1 MHDLAIMGGLV
12 VDGTGAARFTANVY
26 VDDGRIS
33 RITSDREAAREEIDA
48 SGLIVSPGFLDVHT
62 HYDAQAFWDPTLSP
76 SSFHGVTTVFGG
88 FCGFSIAPLTP
99 ETAPYLMP
107 MLARVEGMPIESLEV
122 GVPWDWESFGD
133 YLGKLDGRLAIN
145 AGFLCGHS
153 ALRRKVMGERA
164 VGNKATQAEIDGM
177 KALLREAIGQGAL
190 GFSTSLSE
198 THFDGNGDP
207 VPSRHADLD
216 EIMQLY
222 SVVPEFEGTIAEI
235 APPSLNFTPD
245 TYEILTAASLAARRP
260 VNWNLMSLSQLTS
273 DEYDRLAMQLGASD
287 HAAERGG
294 RVVALTLPQTPR
306 TRVNL
311 VTGTLFNTI
320 PNWGDFFKLTID
332 ERMAALTD
340 PEWRERLKEGAAQM
354 SGVMA
359 SMGNFAAM
367 KVSSTSSAANEPYE
381 GRLVGDIAAEQD
393 RDPFET
399 FVAIALADDLRT
411 VFMPGYRPD
420 KAEAFPERAKL
431 WLDHRTVVGGSDAGA
446 HLDMI
451 DTFAI
456 TTELIGTG
464 AREHGAVSIEEAV
477 HQLTL
482 KPATFMGLKDRGR
495 IAEGWHADIVVF
507 DAQTIGAGETYMRE
521 DLPGGGA
528 RLYADAIGIAHVIVG
543 GTEII
548 RQGEWTGAT
557 PGTILKPGEAT
568 RTVPIPA
575 DEPSADHA

>member
-1 MHDLAIMGGLV
+1 MHDLGIIGGVV
-12 VDGTGAARFTANVY
+12 VDGTGSARFEANVY
-26 VDDGRIS
+26 VRDGRIAK
-33 RITSDREAAREEIDA
+33 ITPDREDAREEIDA
-48 SGLIVSPGFLDVHT
+48 SGLIVAPGFLDVHT

-107 MLARVEGMPIESLEV
+107 MLARVEGMPIESLEA
-122 GVPWDWESFGD
+122 GVPWDWESFGEF
-133 YLGKLDGRLAIN
+133 LGKLDGKLAIN

-153 ALRRKVMGERA
+153 ALRRKVMGARA
-164 VGNKATQAEIDGM
+164 VGEQATQAEIDAM
-177 KALLREAIGQGAL
+177 KGLLRDAISEGAL

-207 VPSRHADLD
+207 VPSRHASLD

-222 SVVPEFEGTIAEI
+222 AVVPEFEGTIAEI
-235 APPSLNFTPD
+235 APPSLNFTPE

-260 VNWNLMSLSQLTS
+260 VNWNLMSLSQLTP
-273 DEYDRLAMQLGASD
+273 DEYDRVAMQLGASN
-287 HAAERGG
+287 HAAQRGG
-294 RVVALTLPQTPR
+294 RVVGLTLPQTPR

-320 PNWGDFFKLTID
+320 PNWGDLFRLSVE
-332 ERMAALTD
+332 ERKAALLD
-340 PEWRERLKEGAAQM
+340 PAWQARLKEGAAQM

-359 SMGNFAAM
+359 SLGNFAGM
-367 KVSSTSSAANEPYE
+367 KVASVVAESNKAYE
-381 GRLVGDIAAEQD
+381 GRLVGEVAAEQG
-393 RDPFET
+393 RDPFDM
-399 FVAIALADDLRT
+399 FVEIALADDLRT
-411 VFMPGYRPD
+411 VFMPGFKPD
-420 KAEAFPERAKL
+420 KDEAFPARAKL
-431 WLDHRTVVGGSDAGA
+431 WLDDRTIVGGSDAGA

-456 TTELIGTG
+456 TTELIGSG
-464 AREHGAVSIEEAV
+464 ARQHGAVSLEEAV
-477 HQLTL
+477 HQVTL
-482 KPATFMGLKDRGR
+482 KPAAFMGLRERGR
-495 IAEGWHADIVVF
+495 IAEGWHADVVVF
-507 DAQTIGAGETYMRE
+507 DADTIGAGETYMRE

-528 RLYADAIGIAHVIVG
+528 RLYADANGIAHVIVG

-548 RQGEWTGAT
+548 RRGEWTGAT

-575 DEPSADHA
+575 DEEGAAHG

>member
-1 MHDLAIMGGLV
+1 MHDLAIMGGTV
-12 VDGTGAARFTANVY
+12 IDGTGSARFAANVY
-26 VDDGRIS
+26 VQNGRIAKIS
-33 RITSDREAAREEIDA
+33 AEREDAREVIDA
-48 SGLIVSPGFLDVHT
+48 SGLIVAPGFLDVHT

-133 YLGKLDGRLAIN
+133 YLGKLDGKLAIN

-153 ALRRKVMGERA
+153 ALRRKVMGARA
-164 VGNKATQAEIDGM
+164 VGEQATQAEIDAM
-177 KALLREAIGQGAL
+177 KGLLRQAIGEGAL

-207 VPSRHADLD
+207 VPSRHASLD

-222 SVVPEFEGTIAEI
+222 AVVPEFEGTIAEI
-235 APPSLNFTPD
+235 APPSLNFTPE

-260 VNWNLMSLSQLTS
+260 VNWNLMSLSQLTP
-273 DEYDRLAMQLGASD
+273 DEYDRVAMQLGASD
-287 HAAERGG
+287 HAAGRGG
-294 RVVALTLPQTPR
+294 RVVGLTLPQTPR
-306 TRVNL
+306 TRINL
-311 VTGTLFNTI
+311 VTGTLFNTM
-320 PNWGDFFKLTID
+320 PNWGDLFRLSVE
-332 ERMAALTD
+332 ERKVALLD
-340 PEWRERLKEGAAQM
+340 PEWQARLKAGAAQM

-359 SMGNFAAM
+359 SIGNFAGM
-367 KVSSTSSAANEPYE
+367 KVASVVADSNKAHE
-381 GRLVGDIAAEQD
+381 GRLVGDIAAEQG
-393 RDPFET
+393 RDPFEM
-399 FVAIALADDLRT
+399 FVQIALADDLRT
-411 VFMPGYRPD
+411 VFMPGFRPD
-420 KAEAFPERAKL
+420 KDEAFPERAKL

-456 TTELIGTG
+456 TTELIGNG
-464 AREHGAVSIEEAV
+464 ARQHGAVSLEQAV
-477 HQLTL
+477 HQVTL
-482 KPATFMGLKDRGR
+482 KPAAFMGLKDRGS
-495 IAEGWHADIVVF
+495 IAEGWFADIVVF
-507 DAQTIGAGETYMRE
+507 DPATIGAGETYMRE

-528 RLYADAIGIAHVIVG
+528 RLYADANGIAHVIVG

-548 RQGEWTGAT
+548 RHGEWTGAT
-557 PGTILKPGEAT
+557 PGTILKPGDAT
-568 RTVPIPA
+568 RTVAIPA
-575 DEPSADHA
+575 DMASAADA